1 MIKSRR
7 EVIKTRRL
15 FENGELKIE
24 NLERRNKREREEAKR
39 TAKSAFVNH

>member
-7 EVIKTRRL
+7 LLLKSRRELVKIRRL

-24 NLERRNKREREEAKR
+24 N
-39 TAKSAFVNH
+39 